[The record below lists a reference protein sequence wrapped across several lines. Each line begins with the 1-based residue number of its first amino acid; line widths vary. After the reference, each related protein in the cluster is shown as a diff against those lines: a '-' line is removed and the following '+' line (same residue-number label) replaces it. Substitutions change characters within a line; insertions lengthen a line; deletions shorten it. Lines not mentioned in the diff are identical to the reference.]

1 VVKHWAAQRHF
12 HLTRVTVGFSRRL
25 SQDRILEDTYMHR
38 PGRWLLPIVVL
49 VLSVLA
55 TAPVAFGQSDHVRWD
70 IASLDFSTTP
80 ATANPDGEA
89 FATFEMA
96 DTHLKIRFTGNGT
109 FVAPASGGTSGAVA
123 GGGDWETFVD
133 DVSTGSGTYQVTKL
147 VSWEFANFQTP
158 GTIIDHIGDVNE
170 RASGNA
176 VFLIEYSDGSQGTL
190 VIGCHGPGAPD
201 GIFEGVTATKGY
213 VTYWNPQAPQPNVD
227 ANRTLFHLRMSRHH

>member
-1 VVKHWAAQRHF
+1 MNRQ
-12 HLTRVTVGFSRRL
+12 GRRL
-25 SQDRILEDTYMHR
+25 F
-38 PGRWLLPIVVL
+38 PIVVL

-70 IASLDFSTTP
+70 IVSLDFSTTP
-80 ATANPDGEA
+80 ATVNPGGEA
-89 FATFEMA
+89 FATFPSTA
-96 DTHLKIRFTGNGT
+96 DMPEQKIRFTGTGT
-109 FVAPASGGTSGAVA
+109 FVAPASGGTSGAVT

-133 DVSTGSGTYQVTKL
+133 DVSTRSGTYQVTKL

-158 GTIIDHIGDVNE
+158 AAASSDNIGDVNE
-170 RASGNA
+170 KASGNA

-213 VTYWNPQAPQPNVD
+213 LTYWNPEVPPPPPGD
-227 ANRTLFHLRMSRHH
+227 ANRTLFHLETSEGEDD

>member
-25 SQDRILEDTYMHR
+25 SQDRILEDTHMHR

-55 TAPVAFGQSDHVRWD
+55 TAPVAFGRADHVRWD
-70 IASLDFSTTP
+70 IVSLDFSTTP

-89 FATFEMA
+89 FATA
-96 DTHLKIRFTGNGT
+96 DTHLKIRFTGTGT
-109 FVAPASGGTSGAVA
+109 FVAPASGGTSRAVT
-123 GGGDWETFVD
+123 GGGDWETLVD
-133 DVSTGSGTYQVTKL
+133 DVSTGSGTYQVTRL
-147 VSWEFANFQTP
+147 VSWKFATFQTP
-158 GTIIDHIGDVNE
+158 GTLTDNIGDVNE
-170 RASGNA
+170 RANGHA
-176 VFLIEYSDGSQGTL
+176 VFLIEYSDGSKGTL

-213 VTYWNPQAPQPNVD
+213 VTYWNPQVPQPGVD
-227 ANRTLFHLRMSRHH
+227 ANRTLFHLRMSRH

>member
-1 VVKHWAAQRHF
+1 VKHWAAQRHF

-25 SQDRILEDTYMHR
+25 SQDRIWEDMYMHR

-55 TAPVAFGQSDHVRWD
+55 TAPVAFSRSDHVRWD
-70 IASLDFSTTP
+70 IVSLDFSTTP
-80 ATANPDGEA
+80 ATANPGGEA
-89 FATFEMA
+89 FATA
-96 DTHLKIRFTGNGT
+96 DTHLKIRFTGTGT
-109 FVAPASGGTSGAVA
+109 FVAPASGGTSGAVT

-147 VSWEFANFQTP
+147 ASWEFANFQTP

-176 VFLIEYSDGSQGTL
+176 VFLIEYSDGSKGTL

-213 VTYWNPQAPQPNVD
+213 VTYWNPEVPPPPPGD
-227 ANRTLFHLRMSRHH
+227 ANRTLFHLRMSRH

>member
-1 VVKHWAAQRHF
+1 
-12 HLTRVTVGFSRRL
+12 
-25 SQDRILEDTYMHR
+25 MNR
-38 PGRWLLPIVVL
+38 PGRWLSPIVVL
-49 VLSVLA
+49 VLSMLA

-80 ATANPDGEA
+80 ATGNPGGEA
-89 FATFEMA
+89 FATA
-96 DTHLKIRFTGNGT
+96 DTHLKIRFTGTGT
-109 FVAPASGGTSGAVA
+109 FVAPASGGTSGAVT
-123 GGGDWETFVD
+123 GGGDWETLVD
-133 DVSTGSGTYQVTKL
+133 DVSTESGTYQVTKL
-147 VSWEFANFQTP
+147 VSWQFANFQTP

-213 VTYWNPQAPQPNVD
+213 ATYWNPEVPPPPPGD